1 MKSKKSATIKESVSV
16 EKLIKRPGVSLLEL
30 SKKKFLSFLG
40 RFGPVVLE
48 QVEIQ
53 TKYGSYIK
61 KEKEL
66 VLKMNSLEKRRIN
79 SLFDYKKL
87 SSLSSEAKDKLSLIR
102 PKNLGQASRISGV
115 SPADV
120 AVLMVYLNNKRKK

>member
-1 MKSKKSATIKESVSV
+1 
-16 EKLIKRPGVSLLEL
+16 RPGVSLLEL
-30 SKKKFLSFLG
+30 SKKKFLTFLG